1 MATFSTLLSTNYR
14 LEHAVTYGTPNRAN
28 KTIPVTHTLLIRKLA
43 GSGYW
48 SNYTASWN
56 FNVGGFTDSG
66 TISSYDFRN
75 YTTLTLA
82 SRTHSVPYNA
92 NGTKTI
98 SCTSYFSAGSGT
110 VGAGST
116 SGSVVLPPI
125 PVIANIVS
133 VATPV
138 TAGNDF
144 VINWTAVSSGLSY
157 DIEFWDANDT
167 TNLFNRRGYKSSGTT
182 RITPTAA
189 ELAKVYDGI
198 KNPGGSNFIVR
209 LATFEGSTY
218 LGMQKKA
225 VFVKPAGFSI
235 WGPSSFTLGQDI
247 TASWVKKATSLYFM
261 GGLGHGGSFLSG
273 EPVRSDGSTLTRKTS
288 VASLRDQIFRKA
300 GTNTSVPLR
309 FYIREYTSLGNE
321 LSISTFDVTCHIPQP
336 TVSTAQSVTTSSV
349 ATTLTFANVL
359 TSIDGVW
366 YSHNGGPEVY
376 AGQPT
381 GNKLVHTLTGLATGV
396 THTIR
401 YRYRMNQYSKEFYT
415 NTLSFVLG
423 SVPSSLVQVVGFTDS
438 LYEFWV
444 GATNTPITDYAARV
458 GTNNTLIPF
467 PPATGVFK
475 HDTASLVGQLVRFY
489 FKERDNGATWSDVVR
504 QSATVKSKR
513 IPVITTQQEFIVGT
527 NLVAKIVLDSDMTYV
542 TYQAVISLGG
552 KVLLTKQI
560 TSASDLVYAL
570 TDKELGP
577 YLDGK
582 DSITLDISVEGIM
595 QKGLRSAKATSST
608 RIIKG
613 TNAYVYEQGAFR
625 AKEVQLS
632 PVKPPTD
639 ERRNFLKLS
648 GASITTPDYI
658 VQDYAMTTQ
667 YLTEEDDVVITL
679 KGSLGKGKEHFRAYN
694 SGGTSPSM
702 PLEDLGNG
710 IYQYVGKW
718 VMPDVP
724 SPNTYLRIH
733 SFLQTV
739 TGVLSTIEW
748 IKLERG
754 TVGTPYYPAPE
765 DGDTYPNFVKKDF
778 SDWSNNLGSSAV
790 FRKTFPIWAFNG
802 GRNLLL
808 DSKGTIDLTKLTW
821 KSFEYETWEERG
833 E

>member
-48 SNYTASWN
+48 SNYTSSWN

-82 SRTHSVPYNA
+82 SRTHNVPYNA

-98 SCTSYFSAGSGT
+98 SCTSYFTAGSGT

-116 SGSVVLPPI
+116 SGSVVLPSI
-125 PVIANIVS
+125 PVVANIVS
-133 VATPV
+133 VASPV
-138 TAGNDF
+138 FAGDEL
-144 VINWTAVSSGLSY
+144 VINWTAVSTGLTY
-157 DIEFWDANDT
+157 DIEFWDAANT
-167 TNLFNRRGYKSSGTT
+167 THLFRRKGYKSSGTT
-182 RITPTAA
+182 RINPSAA
-189 ELAKVYDGI
+189 ELASLYNAI
-198 KNPGGSNFIVR
+198 KNSTGSNITVR
-209 LATFEGSTY
+209 LVTFEGSTL
-218 LGMQKKA
+218 LGIQTKLI
-225 VFVKPAGFSI
+225 FLKPKPFSFSY
-235 WGPSSFTLGQDI
+235 PTSFNLGTSI
-247 TASWVKKATSLYFM
+247 SATFTKKATNLYYT
-261 GGLGHGGSFLSG
+261 GGLANGSSFLTG
-273 EPVRSDGSTLTRKTS
+273 EPISSNTSPLVRNTSEATLRN
-288 VASLRDQIFRKA
+288 QILNLSNGA
-300 GTNTSVPLR
+300 LSVPLR
-309 FYIREYTSLGNE
+309 FVLREYTAAGYE
-321 LSISTFDVTCHIPQP
+321 IAVISSPITCNIPQP

-376 AGQPT
+376 AGKPT
-381 GNKLVHTLTGLATGV
+381 GNRLVHTLTGLATGV

-401 YRYRMNQYSKEFYT
+401 YRYQMNQYSKEFYT

-504 QSATVKSKR
+504 QSATVRSKR
-513 IPVITTQQEFIVGT
+513 IPVLTTQQEFIVGT

-560 TSASDLVYAL
+560 TSTSDLVYAL
-570 TDKELGP
+570 TDRELGP
-577 YLDGK
+577 YLEGK

-595 QKGLRSAKATSST
+595 QKGLRSTKVTSST

-648 GASITTPDYI
+648 GASITFPDDI
-658 VQDYAMTTQ
+658 FQNYAMTTK
-667 YLTEEDDVVITL
+667 YLTEEDDVVLTL
-679 KGSLGKGKEHFRAYN
+679 KGSLGKGKDHFRAYN
-694 SGGTSPSM
+694 SGGDGPAM

-724 SPNTYLRIH
+724 SPNTYLRIY
-733 SFLQTV
+733 SFSWTE

-778 SDWSNNLGSSAV
+778 SDWSNNLGSSSV
-790 FRKTFPIWAFNG
+790 FRKTFPIWAFKG

-808 DSKGTIDLTKLTW
+808 DSKGTIDLTTQTW
-821 KSFEYETWEERG
+821 ESFEYDTWEERG